1 LQEFITVNLK
11 FYFKF
16 AGIITCNMINRL
28 IENQLINLIEAF
40 PVVALLGARQV
51 GKTTLAK
58 EIISKLDKNSI
69 YIDLEYPPDIDKLEN
84 PAAFFEFNK
93 DQFIIID
100 EVQRMPSLF
109 PVLRAVVDRHKTS
122 KRFLLLGSASPD
134 LLKRSSETLAG
145 RVIYKE
151 LNPFNILEIQ
161 EPDKINDHLI
171 KGGFPQPF
179 LMNNPQ
185 LIREWFGSFIMTY
198 VERDLPNL
206 GLSVTPSEVRR
217 FIQMMAYNQGN
228 LWNASMYA
236 KSLQMSVP
244 TIIKMAEYIENAFLI
259 RRLPPYFQNLNKR
272 LIKSPKYYL
281 KDTGLL
287 HFLLG
292 IDEFDKLT
300 SHSIYG
306 NSWEGYIIEQ
316 IISVAGNNFEYFF
329 YRTQDGTECD
339 LVLVKN
345 GRPLACIE
353 VKSGLIH
360 SRTKSL
366 TLAIQDLKTQNNFV
380 IVPGKDIQFPIDDK
394 LFVCDLITFL
404 QNYLGSLG

>member
-1 LQEFITVNLK
+1 
-11 FYFKF
+11 
-16 AGIITCNMINRL
+16 
-28 IENQLINLIEAF
+28 
-40 PVVALLGARQV
+40 
-51 GKTTLAK
+51 
-58 EIISKLDKNSI
+58 
-69 YIDLEYPPDIDKLEN
+69 
-84 PAAFFEFNK
+84 
-93 DQFIIID
+93 
-100 EVQRMPSLF
+100 
-109 PVLRAVVDRHKTS
+109 
-122 KRFLLLGSASPD
+122 LLGSASPD

-161 EPDKINDHLI
+161 DNGNIIDHLI

-179 LMNNPQ
+179 LMNDPQ

-206 GLSVTPSEVRR
+206 GLSVSPAEVRR
-217 FIQMMAYNQGN
+217 FIQMLAYNQGN

-259 RRLPPYFQNLNKR
+259 RRLSPYFQNLNKR

-281 KDTGLL
+281 RDTGLL
-287 HFLLG
+287 HYLLG
-292 IDEFDKLT
+292 INEFDKLT
-300 SHSIYG
+300 THPIYG

-316 IISVAGNNFEYFF
+316 IISIAGKDFEYFF

-339 LVLVKN
+339 LVLVRN
-345 GRPLACIE
+345 GIPIACVEI
-353 VKSGLIH
+353 KSGLVN

-366 TLAIQDLKTQNNFV
+366 TIAIQDLKTRNNFI
-380 IVPGKDIQFPIDDK
+380 IVPGINVQYPIADQ
-394 LFVCDLITFL
+394 LMVCDLLTFIQQHL
-404 QNYLGSLG
+404 AGL